1 MDVGRR
7 LFHFDPD
14 PRVQAQRLAWR
25 ASPGKGVD
33 VLGGALRRRVRW
45 LPFGLSDAPLSR
57 LLVGVAVVIVLAMI
71 PMLDRNSSH
80 ISAFADTGYVMILA
94 FGLNIIVGYTG
105 LLALGFAAFFAIGSY
120 TYAFLASPQYGVHL
134 SFWPMLLV
142 SAAVAA
148 IFGLLLGAPTLRL
161 RGDYLAIV
169 TLGFGEIVPQVFQNL
184 DKYTGGPDGI
194 AGIDQ
199 PRLFGYAFG
208 FNPTPYYYLYF
219 VIIVICLVL
228 LNNLRNSRV
237 GRTWMAIREDELAA
251 EHMGINTTSAKLLA
265 FSLGSAFAGVAGVI
279 YAAKLSTVSPSGFDF
294 NTSVMI
300 LAAIVLGGMGN
311 LIGVLFGSAII
322 GLLNFFVLP
331 QSSNWAHSLG
341 TALHMDFLQ
350 GVDLN
355 AYRFMIY
362 GIILVLVML
371 FRPEGLVPSAARR
384 AELHAEQEAGAGIAL
399 QEQAEFGAD
408 IP

>member
-1 MDVGRR
+1 MVG
-7 LFHFDPD
+7 LLI
-14 PRVQAQRLAWR
+14 VIA
-25 ASPGKGVD
+25 
-33 VLGGALRRRVRW
+33 LG
-45 LPFGLSDAPLSR
+45 
-57 LLVGVAVVIVLAMI
+57 LVPVI
-71 PMLDRNSSH
+71 DSNSSH
-80 ISAFADTGYVMILA
+80 ISAFADTGYIILLA

-120 TYAFLASPQYGVHL
+120 TYAFLASSQYGVHF
-134 SFWPMLLV
+134 SFWPMLLI

-148 IFGLLLGAPTLRL
+148 LFGLLLGAPTLRL

-199 PRLFGYAFG
+199 PRLFHYAFG

-219 VIIVICLVL
+219 AVILVCLVL
-228 LNNLRNSRV
+228 LNNLRHSRV

-311 LIGVLFGSAII
+311 LTGVLVGSAII
-322 GLLNFFVLP
+322 GLLNFLILP
-331 QSSNWAHSLG
+331 QSSNWAHLLG
-341 TALHMDFLQ
+341 SAMHAGFLQ
-350 GVDLN
+350 NVDLN

-362 GIILVLVML
+362 GVILVLVML
-371 FRPEGLVPSAARR
+371 FRPEGLIPSAARR
-384 AELHAEQEAGAGIAL
+384 AELHADQQAGPRAVA
-399 QEQAEFGAD
+399 QEQAEYGSGS
-408 IP
+408 P